1 MSVQMKSYYKESCKS
16 ESEDGLKN
24 ILVGQDDPAE
34 NNKQGIDNDIVAVT
48 IGTDLHDPAMFY
60 VPKHLIC
67 SYSFFFKL
75 VCSRPMTS
83 WVQHRVEFPEEDPAI
98 FSIFVKWLYTRTIEI
113 PDSVNNMIEYIISI
127 YTLAD
132 RLRATALKN
141 SLIDLLVVIYSE
153 EANVLDISDI
163 ALIYAN
169 TFTGSGLRRWA
180 VDEYPRLRENIQHAS
195 WENYGKQCP
204 EFFFDLA
211 KASFNEQAPMPNPAS
226 DPRRYH
232 DHDGVTHAGC
242 CNY

>member
-1 MSVQMKSYYKESCKS
+1 MKSYYEENCKS
-16 ESEDGLKN
+16 ESEDGLKD
-24 ILVGQDDPAE
+24 ILVSQDDPAE
-34 NNKQGIDNDIVAVT
+34 NNKQEIDNDVVT
-48 IGTDLHDPAMFY
+48 VTVGTVLHDPAMFY

-75 VCSRPMTS
+75 VCSRPTAS

-153 EANVLDISDI
+153 EINVLDISDI

-180 VDEYPRLRENIQHAS
+180 VDEYPRLPENIRHAS

-211 KASFNEQAPMPNPAS
+211 KASFNEQAPMANPAS